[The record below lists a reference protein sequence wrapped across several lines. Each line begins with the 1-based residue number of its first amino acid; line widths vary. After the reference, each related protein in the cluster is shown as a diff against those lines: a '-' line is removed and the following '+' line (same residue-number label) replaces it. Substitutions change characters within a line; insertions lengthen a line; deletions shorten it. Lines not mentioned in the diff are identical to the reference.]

1 MRPEDALAHARRLA
15 GEHAGTTIPAGGLEV
30 ERSDQPS
37 DDQLVQWAVIEPDL
51 REVRSTRAGP
61 VGKAVTAVK
70 QGQLRLLGQYHA
82 QVQSVQNR
90 LNVHLSLRSTLMRE
104 EIQAMKA
111 EIRGLHARVEELEAR
126 AGVQPPADPVGPPQ
140 TFGDPLPEAPSPVNP
155 DPGAP
160 SDPFAVAT
168 DLAQGGRPAHGD
180 HATAGS
186 AGATTAGTAAGSGP
200 EDGAR

>member
-15 GEHAGTTIPAGGLEV
+15 DEHAATTIPAGGLEV

-51 REVRSTRAGP
+51 DEVRSTRSGP
-61 VGKAVTAVK
+61 VGRAVTAIK

-111 EIRGLHARVEELEAR
+111 EIRFLRSRVEELEGR
-126 AGVQPPADPVGPPQ
+126 AGVVPPPDPQASPR
-140 TFGDPLPEAPSPVNP
+140 TFGEPVPEAATPVNP
-155 DPGAP
+155 RPDAP
-160 SDPFAVAT
+160 SDLFA
-168 DLAQGGRPAHGD
+168 PAE
-180 HATAGS
+180 
-186 AGATTAGTAAGSGP
+186 P
-200 EDGAR
+200 EDGSPR

>member
-1 MRPEDALAHARRLA
+1 MRPEDALAHARRRA
-15 GEHAGTTIPAGGLEV
+15 DEHAATTIPPGGLEV

-51 REVRSTRAGP
+51 REVRSTRPGP

-90 LNVHLSLRSTLMRE
+90 LNVHLALRSTLMRE

-111 EIRGLHARVEELEAR
+111 EIRFLRGRVEELEGR
-126 AGVQPPADPVGPPQ
+126 AGVVPPPDPAELPR
-140 TFGDPLPEAPSPVNP
+140 TFGEPVPEAATPVNP
-155 DPGAP
+155 DPAAP
-160 SDPFAVAT
+160 SDPFATSA
-168 DLAQGGRPAHGD
+168 DPPGSPAD
-180 HATAGS
+180 PADGS
-186 AGATTAGTAAGSGP
+186 PA
-200 EDGAR
+200 

>member
-1 MRPEDALAHARRLA
+1 MRPEDALAHARRRA
-15 GEHAGTTIPAGGLEV
+15 TEHAATTIPPGGLEV

-51 REVRSTRAGP
+51 DEVRSTRPGP
-61 VGKAVTAVK
+61 LGKTVTAIK

-111 EIRGLHARVEELEAR
+111 EIRVLRDRVEELEDR
-126 AGVQPPADPVGPPQ
+126 AGIVPPPDPQ
-140 TFGDPLPEAPSPVNP
+140 TSPRTFGAPVPEAATAVNP
-155 DPGAP
+155 HPDAP
-160 SDPFAVAT
+160 SDLFA
-168 DLAQGGRPAHGD
+168 PAD
-180 HATAGS
+180 D
-186 AGATTAGTAAGSGP
+186 AGAAEPAAPVASAESTP
-200 EDGAR
+200 PSDHPDGNAR

>member
-1 MRPEDALAHARRLA
+1 MRPEDAIAHARRLA
-15 GEHAGTTIPAGGLEV
+15 GEHAATTIPPGGLEV

-51 REVRSTRAGP
+51 DEVRSTRPGP
-61 VGKAVTAVK
+61 VGKAVTALK

-104 EIQAMKA
+104 ELQVMKA
-111 EIRGLHARVEELEAR
+111 EIRFLRGRVEELESR
-126 AGVQPPADPVGPPQ
+126 AGVVPPPDPTTPPK
-140 TFGDPLPEAPSPVNP
+140 TFGAPLPEAATPVNP

-160 SDPFAVAT
+160 SDPFAAAPQPRET
-168 DLAQGGRPAHGD
+168 PDA
-180 HATAGS
+180 S
-186 AGATTAGTAAGSGP
+186 ADGTV
-200 EDGAR
+200 R

>member
-15 GEHAGTTIPAGGLEV
+15 DEHAGVTIPPGGLEV

-51 REVRSTRAGP
+51 REVRSTRPGP

-111 EIRGLHARVEELEAR
+111 EIRALRSRVEELETL
-126 AGVQPPADPVGPPQ
+126 AGVEPPPEPEQPPRA
-140 TFGDPLPEAPSPVNP
+140 FGDPVPEAPSPVNP
-155 DPGAP
+155 DPEHL
-160 SDPFAVAT
+160 SD
-168 DLAQGGRPAHGD
+168 GISR
-180 HATAGS
+180 
-186 AGATTAGTAAGSGP
+186 
-200 EDGAR
+200 

>member
-1 MRPEDALAHARRLA
+1 MRPEDAVAHARRLSA
-15 GEHAGTTIPAGGLEV
+15 EHAATTIPTGGLEV

-90 LNVHLSLRSTLMRE
+90 LNVHLALRSTLMRE

-111 EIRGLHARVEELEAR
+111 EIRFLRSRVEELEGR
-126 AGVQPPADPVGPPQ
+126 AGVQPPADPTDPPQ
-140 TFGDPLPEAPSPVNP
+140 SFGDPLPEAPSPVNP
-155 DPGAP
+155 QPDAP
-160 SDPFAVAT
+160 SDPFAASI
-168 DLAQGGRPAHGD
+168 DDPA
-180 HATAGS
+180 ATATTPDAAS
-186 AGATTAGTAAGSGP
+186 PPAGPPDDAATTADPADGSS
-200 EDGAR
+200 R

>member
-1 MRPEDALAHARRLA
+1 MRPEDALTHARRLA
-15 GEHAGTTIPAGGLEV
+15 GEHAATTIPPGGLEV

-51 REVRSTRAGP
+51 REVRSTRPGP

-104 EIQAMKA
+104 ELQAMKA
-111 EIRGLHARVEELEAR
+111 EIRFLRGRVEELEGR
-126 AGVQPPADPVGPPQ
+126 AGIVPPPEPGHGAQ
-140 TFGDPLPEAPSPVNP
+140 TFGDPLPEAPTPVNP
-155 DPGAP
+155 EPGEP
-160 SDPFAVAT
+160 SDPFGVA
-168 DLAQGGRPAHGD
+168 DLSD
-180 HATAGS
+180 
-186 AGATTAGTAAGSGP
+186 GP
-200 EDGAR
+200 EGPR

>member
-15 GEHAGTTIPAGGLEV
+15 DEHAATTIPAGGLEV

-51 REVRSTRAGP
+51 REVRSTRPGP

-111 EIRGLHARVEELEAR
+111 EIRFLRSRVEELEGR
-126 AGVQPPADPVGPPQ
+126 AGVVPPPDPQASPR
-140 TFGDPLPEAPSPVNP
+140 TFGEPVPEAATPVNP
-155 DPGAP
+155 HPDAP
-160 SDPFAVAT
+160 SDLFAPA
-168 DLAQGGRPAHGD
+168 DRPD
-180 HATAGS
+180 GS
-186 AGATTAGTAAGSGP
+186 A
-200 EDGAR
+200 R